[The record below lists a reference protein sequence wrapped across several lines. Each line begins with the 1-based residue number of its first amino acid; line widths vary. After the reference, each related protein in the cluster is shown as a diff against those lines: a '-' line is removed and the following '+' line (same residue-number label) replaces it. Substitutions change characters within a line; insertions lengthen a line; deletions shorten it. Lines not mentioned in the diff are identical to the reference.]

1 MKKSAGRDCGHE
13 SLSPGNQSRLL
24 KRLRRV
30 EDERMALHRENR
42 LLRRRLDNLP
52 LPMIRT
58 APDGTILDV
67 NRAGIR
73 MLGYSRKADLVGRSL
88 LSGIFAPASP
98 DQVGEL
104 LKR

>member
-1 MKKSAGRDCGHE
+1 MKKSADRNSVHGAP
-13 SLSPGNQSRLL
+13 SPGNQSRP
-24 KRLRRV
+24 
-30 EDERMALHRENR
+30 
-42 LLRRRLDNLP
+42 LRRRLDNLP
-52 LPMIRT
+52 LPMFRV

-67 NRAGIR
+67 NRTGIR